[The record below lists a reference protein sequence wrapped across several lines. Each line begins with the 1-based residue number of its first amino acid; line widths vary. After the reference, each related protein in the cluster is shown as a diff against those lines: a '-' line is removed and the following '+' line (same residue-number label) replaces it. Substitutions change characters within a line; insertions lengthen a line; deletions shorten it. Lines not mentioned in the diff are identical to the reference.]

1 MAALASDDRIPTQ
14 IINLQQALDIAE
26 IELIKKYGQPE
37 PGQGRGTLISENRGS
52 SNEVKVY
59 EKRYGGKNIRYAV
72 RKGTYAAFKIEGDSY
87 VRTPNVALL
96 TEYES
101 NSYESNT
108 VAREDFL
115 QEVKDS
121 EKNWKK
127 ANEKGLSP
135 ELYFYGYIK
144 QGHALTLCTIS
155 EAFNMDLAGFISTY
169 GFGDDAMQNVI
180 ANQLITLFTEMPKK
194 MSMICFDIKPQNT
207 VIKFN
212 LDENNRPILDDN
224 FILKL
229 IDWDADWCRDY
240 QFLRGR
246 GIGPAASQKAAATI
260 MIMVMANFFY
270 YYNNNNILSD
280 YMKAFY
286 NEEGSTFTTTKVMMN
301 LFEAGYL
308 RGANTTEFAF
318 MAKHYFRMDFHD
330 DKERFLTEMFKR
342 SMCKNEAEYQSTSD
356 SIDITLRGG
365 NKKKKKTRRRR
376 KTKTKKKTKK
386 KNKKNRKTR
395 SKRKK
400 RKRKTKKRN

>member
-1 MAALASDDRIPTQ
+1 MAALASDDRIPTE
-14 IINLQQALDIAE
+14 IIDLQEALDISDRV
-26 IELIKKYGQPE
+26 LIQKYGQPE
-37 PGQGRGTLISENRGS
+37 SAARLISENRGS

-72 RKGTYAAFKIEGDSY
+72 RKGTYAAFKIVGGSY

-96 TEYES
+96 TEHES

-108 VAREDFL
+108 VSRENFL

-144 QGHALTLCTIS
+144 HGDFLTLCTIS

-180 ANQLITLFTEMPKK
+180 ANQLITLFTEMAKK

-212 LDENNRPILDDN
+212 LDGNNRPVLDDN
-224 FILKL
+224 FIIKL

-308 RGANTTEFAF
+308 RGANTTEFVY
-318 MAKHYFRMDFHD
+318 MAKHYFRMDFQD

>member
-1 MAALASDDRIPTQ
+1 MAALASDDRIPAE
-14 IINLQQALDIAE
+14 IISLQEALDISDRV
-26 IELIKKYGQPE
+26 LTQKYGQPE
-37 PGQGRGTLISENRGS
+37 SAARLISENRGS
-52 SNEVKVY
+52 SNAVKVY

-72 RKGTYAAFKIEGDSY
+72 RKGTYAAFKIVGDSY
-87 VRTPNVALL
+87 IRTPNVALL
-96 TEYES
+96 TEHES

-108 VAREDFL
+108 IARENFL

-270 YYNNNNILSD
+270 YYYNNNILSD
-280 YMKAFY
+280 YMKALY

-318 MAKHYFRMDFHD
+318 MAKHYFRMDFQD

-365 NKKKKKTRRRR
+365 KKKKKKTRRRR
-376 KTKTKKKTKK
+376 KNKTKKKTKK

>member
-1 MAALASDDRIPTQ
+1 MAALASDDRIPAE
-14 IINLQQALDIAE
+14 IISLQEALDISDRV
-26 IELIKKYGQPE
+26 LTQKYGQPE
-37 PGQGRGTLISENRGS
+37 SAARLISENRGS
-52 SNEVKVY
+52 SNAVKVY

-72 RKGTYAAFKIEGDSY
+72 RKGTYAAFKIVGDSY
-87 VRTPNVALL
+87 IRTPNVALL
-96 TEYES
+96 TEHES

-108 VAREDFL
+108 VAREEFL
-115 QEVKDS
+115 KESEDS

-318 MAKHYFRMDFHD
+318 MAKHYFRMDFQD

-342 SMCKNEAEYQSTSD
+342 SMCKNKAEYQSTSD

-365 NKKKKKTRRRR
+365 KKKKKKTRRRR
-376 KTKTKKKTKK
+376 KNKTKKKTKK

>member
-1 MAALASDDRIPTQ
+1 MAALASDDRIPAE
-14 IINLQQALDIAE
+14 IISLQEALDISDRV
-26 IELIKKYGQPE
+26 LTQKYGQPE
-37 PGQGRGTLISENRGS
+37 SAARLISENRGS
-52 SNEVKVY
+52 SNAVKVY

-72 RKGTYAAFKIEGDSY
+72 RKGTYAAFKIVGDSY
-87 VRTPNVALL
+87 IRTPNVALL
-96 TEYES
+96 TEHES

-108 VAREDFL
+108 VARENFL

-318 MAKHYFRMDFHD
+318 MAKHYFRMDFQD